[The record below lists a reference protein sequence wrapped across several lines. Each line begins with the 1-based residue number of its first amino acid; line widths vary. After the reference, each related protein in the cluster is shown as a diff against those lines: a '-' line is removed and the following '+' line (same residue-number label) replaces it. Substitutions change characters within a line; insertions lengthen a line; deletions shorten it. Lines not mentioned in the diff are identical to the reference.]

1 MKEKA
6 IWMIANDIMS
16 SLYQNTGRIYA
27 PAKMKIFTTF
37 FGYSKN
43 YNYMGKHV
51 AFGDFAKATKNI
63 NAMSLIVCCALNLY
77 QVVKTARTDNPIKRA
92 NERGFALQ

>member
-1 MKEKA
+1 
-6 IWMIANDIMS
+6 MIANDIMS

-51 AFGDFAKATKNI
+51 AFGDFAKTTLKMNYF
-63 NAMSLIVCCALNLY
+63 SLGLCFALNLY
-77 QVVKTARTDNPIKRA
+77 QIAETIRTDNPIKRA